1 MTTKSHK
8 PHDLRHM
15 MGLVVY
21 GPGYLNNLMDG
32 TIHPM
37 VDDKLDAILD
47 AVIEALPEKLEQ
59 TTDETDSDWA
69 YGEGNNRL
77 LEEITAILTA
87 AKSPDRDQVKE
98 GV

>member
-1 MTTKSHK
+1 MS
-8 PHDLRHM
+8 DLRDKLK
-15 MGLVVY
+15 LVV
-21 GPGYLNNLMDG
+21 DG
-32 TIHPM
+32 ITVAVLSEGKM
-37 VDDKLDAILD
+37 RYTREDAVDDLLV

-77 LEEITAILTA
+77 LEEITAILTT